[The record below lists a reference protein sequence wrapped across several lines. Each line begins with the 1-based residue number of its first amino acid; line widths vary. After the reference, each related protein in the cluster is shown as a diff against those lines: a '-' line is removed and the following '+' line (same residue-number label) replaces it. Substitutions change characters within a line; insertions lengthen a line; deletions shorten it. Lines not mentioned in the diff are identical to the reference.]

1 MNLVATLEA
10 FRKVE
15 LKMDTIVLRRFT
27 QADVG
32 KRYQNWLL
40 DDEVTQFLDVSFSDK
55 SIDALKRFVAAA
67 ELDPYSSFYL
77 IVSRH
82 NNEPIGTAKLA
93 IEPTHMIGNYGYL
106 IGERSWWGSK
116 AAIETQVA
124 LLDLAFNHLG
134 VHRIYGGAHNENV
147 MSQFNFKALGFKK
160 EGTFRQHVRKGPGS
174 NQYADV
180 VYYGLLSGEWEKISH
195 KFESCRDTRE
205 RQL

>member
-1 MNLVATLEA
+1 MNLVEILAA

-15 LKMDTIVLRRFT
+15 LKMDTISLRQFT

-32 KRYQNWLL
+32 KRYQGWLL
-40 DDEVTQFLDVSFSDK
+40 DDEVTQFLDVNFSDK

-67 ELDPYSSFYL
+67 ELDPYSFFYL

-82 NNEPIGTAKLA
+82 DNEPIGTAKLA
-93 IEPTHMIGNYGYL
+93 IDPTHMVGNYGYL

-124 LLDLAFNHLG
+124 LLDLAFSHLG
-134 VHRIYGGAHNENV
+134 IPRIYGGAQNENV
-147 MSQFNFKALGFKK
+147 MSQFNFKKLGFKK
-160 EGTFRQHVRKGPGS
+160 EGTFRQHVRKAPGS
-174 NQYADV
+174 NQYADI
-180 VYYGLLSGEWEKISH
+180 VYYGLLSDEWEKISH
-195 KFESCRDTRE
+195 RFESCRDTGE

>member
-1 MNLVATLEA
+1 MNLVETLGA

-32 KRYQNWLL
+32 ERYQGWLL
-40 DDEVTQFLDVSFSDK
+40 DTEVTRFLDVNFSDK

-67 ELDPYSSFYL
+67 ELDQYSLFYL

-82 NNEPIGTAKLA
+82 TNQPIGTAKLT
-93 IEPTHMIGNYGYL
+93 IDPTHLVGNYGYL
-106 IGERSWWGSK
+106 IGEQSWWGSK

-147 MSQFNFKALGFKK
+147 MSQFNFKKLGFKK
-160 EGTFRQHVRKGPGS
+160 EGTFRQHARKGPGD
-174 NQYADV
+174 NDYVDI
-180 VYYGLLSGEWEKISH
+180 VYYGLLSDEWEKISH
-195 KFESCRDTRE
+195 KFQSCRETE
-205 RQL
+205 GRQS